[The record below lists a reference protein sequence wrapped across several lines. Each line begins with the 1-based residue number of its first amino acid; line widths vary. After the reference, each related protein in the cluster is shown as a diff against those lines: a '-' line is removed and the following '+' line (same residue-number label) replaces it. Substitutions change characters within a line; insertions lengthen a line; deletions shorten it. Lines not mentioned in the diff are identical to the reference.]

1 LLHAVLGVVAV
12 AQRVAA
18 SNHMRLTHVIVV
30 GMGSARCSRATG
42 ASGKGLVVVVVM
54 GLLVVVALSGDA
66 PVLLHV
72 WRRRAVV
79 RVRTSANAI
88 IPHYKSNAHR
98 CAARYR
104 QRRCVASTVPMAHHD
119 PRQ

>member
-1 LLHAVLGVVAV
+1 MLHAVLGVVAV

-18 SNHMRLTHVIVV
+18 SNHLRLAHVIVV
-30 GMGSARCSRATG
+30 GMGFARCSRATG
-42 ASGKGLVVVVVM
+42 ASEKGLVVVVVAM

-79 RVRTSANAI
+79 CVRTSANAI
-88 IPHYKSNAHR
+88 IPH
-98 CAARYR
+98 
-104 QRRCVASTVPMAHHD
+104 
-119 PRQ
+119 